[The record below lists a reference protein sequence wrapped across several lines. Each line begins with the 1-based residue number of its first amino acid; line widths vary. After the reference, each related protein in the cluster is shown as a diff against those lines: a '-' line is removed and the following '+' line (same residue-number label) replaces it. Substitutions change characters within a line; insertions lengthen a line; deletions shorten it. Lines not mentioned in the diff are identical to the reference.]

1 MNQRG
6 ETTAMLSNNEQARC
20 LQTIRERLENNPD
33 VRGKDLDI
41 SIENGVVV
49 LAGAVATQ
57 QIKNDVEA
65 LVRGCGG
72 MTAKEI
78 QNRLSVEYAETDIP
92 R

>member
-1 MNQRG
+1 MP
-6 ETTAMLSNNEQARC
+6 SNNEQARC

-33 VRGKDLDI
+33 VRGKDLDV

-72 MTAKEI
+72 TTVKEI